1 MMNRIYNIALGLV
14 LCLSFVACNEDEER
28 EIYFSLDKTEITLG
42 DVGGTDVV
50 NVMSNDS
57 WTVSVTEPWLSV
69 SPATGV
75 GNAVCTIVVDSSLV
89 NEIRKAVIR
98 FTPTTLPDEYVTVK
112 QMGYGK
118 KILPADSVISIE
130 SSAKLEE
137 RYFETTVLTNVL
149 FDVVLD
155 SVAKTW
161 LTPEKVSIDLDKGAR
176 PRTTKLRFDWRMN
189 TVPELREAIIKL
201 VPQGEGAETV
211 DTAFIKVRQKP
222 ALKIEDNRAGDS
234 IALTVIYERMNCW
247 SDAWD
252 TSENLQYWSG
262 VTLWEADDEEIVS
275 EEVPLEA
282 VGRVRSVQYS
292 FLDTKEDIPSE
303 IRHLKYLESLTISS
317 NVNTMLLNIELG
329 SSICELEYLKYLTIF
344 SYGIVSLPNDFVKL
358 GKSLVALDL
367 SANNFDELPMIEV
380 DGKKEPML
388 TQNNFPNL
396 KSLSFVASRR
406 WQTIDLRKK
415 GEYESKDGLGLH
427 IDITT
432 DKAFRNLLLWEDL
445 EELAFSNCY
454 LEGQIPDFTVGEEG
468 VVAYTDD
475 DIQELNDSIEDYKVD
490 YLLGKPK
497 ILPNCTML
505 RLNLNFLTG
514 KLPDWLLYHPHFLD
528 WAPDLLIFNQQ
539 EKGLNSAGESV
550 RFDNEPTS
558 FDYYYE
564 VFPGAKEKYELK
576 DGTEED
582 ETTEDDEITEKDE
595 ITEE

>member
-1 MMNRIYNIALGLV
+1 MMKRIYNIALGLIV
-14 LCLSFVACNEDEER
+14 CLSFVACIEDEEK
-28 EIYFSLDKTEITLG
+28 ETFFSLDKTSVTFG

-50 NVMSNDS
+50 NVMSNES

-69 SPATGV
+69 TPATGI
-75 GNAVCTIVVDSSLV
+75 GNAACTIVVDSSLI
-89 NEIRKAVIR
+89 NDPREAAIR
-98 FTPTTLPDEYVTVK
+98 FTPATQRVELVKVT
-112 QMGYGK
+112 QYGYDK
-118 KILPADSVISIE
+118 KITPQDSVISIE

-137 RYFETTVLTNVL
+137 RYFETTVLTNIL
-149 FDVVLD
+149 FTVELD
-155 SVAKTW
+155 SVAKEW

-189 TVPELREAIIKL
+189 TVPEQREAIIKL

-211 DTAFIKVRQKP
+211 DTAFISVRQKP
-222 ALKIEDNRAGDS
+222 GVKIEDNRAGDS
-234 IALTVIYERMNCW
+234 IALVVIYERLNCW

-252 TSENLQYWSG
+252 TSENMQYWDG
-262 VTLWEADDEEIVS
+262 VELWEASDKDL
-275 EEVPLEA
+275 PAPEA
-282 VGRVRSVQYS
+282 VGRVRAVQYS
-292 FLDTKEDIPSE
+292 FLNTKEDIPAE
-303 IRHLKYLESLTISS
+303 IRHLKYLESLSISS

-329 SSICELEYLKYLTIF
+329 SSICELKYLKYLTIF
-344 SYGIVSLPNDFVKL
+344 SYGLVSLPDDFDRL
-358 GKSLVALDL
+358 GESLVALDL
-367 SANNFDELPMIEV
+367 SANNFDKIPPMITEEKF
-380 DGKKEPML
+380 KK
-388 TQNNFPNL
+388 L

-406 WQTIDLRKK
+406 WQTTDLRKK
-415 GEYESKDGLGLH
+415 GEYESKDGLGLN

-432 DKAFRNLLLWEDL
+432 DQAFRSLLLWEKL

-454 LEGQIPDFTVGEEG
+454 LEGQIPDFTIGEEG
-468 VVAYTDD
+468 VVAYTEK
-475 DIQELNDSIEDYKVD
+475 DIQELNDSIEDYKVN

-514 KLPDWLLYHPHFLD
+514 KMPDWLLYHPHFLD

-539 EKGLNSAGESV
+539 EKGLNSAGEAV
-550 RFDNEPTS
+550 RFDNEPKT

-564 VFPGAKEKYELK
+564 VFPGARKKYELK